1 MIFYISGEK
10 AFTKRN
16 FAIRAEPTPE
26 TNSTLKS
33 KSFTLD
39 SGKSHEFCKNKN
51 KTENTSQI

>member
-33 KSFTLD
+33 KSRVLE
-39 SGKSHEFCKNKN
+39 SGKSYEFCNV
-51 KTENTSQI
+51 